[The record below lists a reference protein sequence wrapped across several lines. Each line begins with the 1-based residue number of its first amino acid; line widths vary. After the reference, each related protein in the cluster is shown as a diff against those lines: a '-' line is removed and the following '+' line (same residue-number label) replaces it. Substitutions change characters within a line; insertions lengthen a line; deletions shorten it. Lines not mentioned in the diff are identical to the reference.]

1 MLQGLEEINLKPST
15 QFKLCELAEKETERL
30 IKKSEIEKN
39 SQHIEVKL
47 ETLQECK
54 YSVP

>member
-1 MLQGLEEINLKPST
+1 MQGLEEINLKPST
-15 QFKLCELAEKETERL
+15 QFKLCELAEKESERL

-47 ETLQECK
+47 ETLQEFK
-54 YSVP
+54 YSVQ